1 MRDVLYRLSKISV
14 DNTFSNFDMF
24 LFKKVHTFY
33 NEKTHYIMKYLL
45 VSWNRL
51 ETEVRDP
58 AISQIEFLVT
68 MVHGFQPVT
77 NDTKSPIL
85 EQN

>member
-1 MRDVLYRLSKISV
+1 MKD
-14 DNTFSNFDMF
+14 
-24 LFKKVHTFY
+24 LF
-33 NEKTHYIMKYLL
+33 

-51 ETEVRDP
+51 ETEARDP
-58 AISQIEFLVT
+58 AIFQIEFLVT

-77 NDTKSPIL
+77 NDTKGPIL